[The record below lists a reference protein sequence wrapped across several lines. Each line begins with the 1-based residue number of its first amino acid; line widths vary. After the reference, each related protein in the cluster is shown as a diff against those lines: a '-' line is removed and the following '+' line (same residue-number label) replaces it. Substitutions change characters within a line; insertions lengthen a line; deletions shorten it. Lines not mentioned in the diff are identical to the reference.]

1 MQPIR
6 TSILSLLLVGALIAT
21 TPNTAFASV
30 GAATSPPSA
39 DGGIVQPD
47 DQSAEW
53 VAYRNSNGE
62 TFILSSEPLQSASLK
77 SIQSQPQVARQTA
90 QTGVVAKG
98 GGNTFPPNSP
108 PATNWR
114 GCGLFDSQDQF
125 VAEYTRLRVSTSR
138 MPAGSVATL
147 RCGNDTYG
155 YRHIQKGKQTAW
167 TNMGNLVGGVPWR
180 DLAGW
185 SIAWSLRDPD
195 KASFGDNKFCFSRIV
210 YIYDSK
216 GKLRGSK
223 HVRTILGET
232 GQRIITAYP
241 ADAQCGGT
249 NLVK

>member
-1 MQPIR
+1 MKTFR
-6 TSILSLLLVGALIAT
+6 TSLLATALVGALMTMAPSPAIANAGT
-21 TPNTAFASV
+21 SASPLS
-30 GAATSPPSA
+30 TDSA
-39 DGGIVQPD
+39 EWPD

-53 VAYRNSNGE
+53 IVYRNGGGE
-62 TFILSSEPLQSASLK
+62 IYIISPEPLPPAALSP
-77 SIQSQPQVARQTA
+77 IQSQALSARQA
-90 QTGVVAKG
+90 SQEGVAAKG

-114 GCGLFDSQDQF
+114 GCGLFDSRNQF

-147 RCGNDTYG
+147 RCGDDSYG
-155 YRHIQKGKQTAW
+155 YRHIQKGKQNAW
-167 TNMGNLVGGVPWR
+167 TNLGNLVGGVPWR

-195 KASFGDNKFCFSRIV
+195 KASFDDNKFCFSRIV

-241 ADAQCGGT
+241 SDAQCSGT